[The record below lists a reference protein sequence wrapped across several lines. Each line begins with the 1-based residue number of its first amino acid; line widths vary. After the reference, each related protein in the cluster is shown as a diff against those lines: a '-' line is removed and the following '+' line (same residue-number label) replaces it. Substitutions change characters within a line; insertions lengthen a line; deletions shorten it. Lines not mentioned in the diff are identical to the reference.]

1 MHGRIIIHGD
11 IVRSDFAE
19 EWEMNDDD
27 FSVRASFIQVRN
39 PRTGRIDY
47 SFEQTGPAELARLTA
62 AMRDAQIRWLEGGVE
77 MRCRAL
83 LKLADAISEQRDD
96 LFNALAADTG
106 RTRESDME
114 INAVISSTERWCRLA
129 PELLAAEENKNT
141 SIPFIEIGRQ
151 AAPYPLTV
159 VISPWNFPL
168 LLSCI
173 DAIPALLAGS
183 AVIVKPSEITPRF
196 VEPLTEI
203 LDGIDGLAAVFRFL
217 PGDGSLGQA
226 LIDHADLVGFTGSVA
241 TGKKVALAAA
251 QNFIPCQLELGGKDP
266 AIVTTDTDIDRC
278 AAALCWGGMVNA
290 GQSCLSVER
299 VYAETP
305 IYHELTT
312 AITSKVNA
320 LKLNTGNIDEG
331 EIGPIISENQRHII
345 ESHLRDA
352 TAKGAKTECGGRII
366 EHNGGL
372 WCQPTVL
379 SNVNHDMLVMTE
391 ETFGPVLPVMAFDTD
406 REAIDLA
413 NDTIYGLSAAVFAN
427 DVQRARNIAG
437 KLDAGGICINDAGL
451 TSMMHEGEKQAFKLS
466 GMGGSRMGPA
476 SIRRFLRTKALI
488 ENVQQAWDPWW
499 Y

>member
-1 MHGRIIIHGD
+1 MTN
-11 IVRSDFAE
+11 AP
-19 EWEMNDDD
+19 
-27 FSVRASFIQVRN
+27 VRN

-47 SFEQTGPAELARLTA
+47 RFEQADAGELARLA
-62 AMRDAQIRWLEGGVE
+62 ASMREAQAQWHDGGVAG
-77 MRCRAL
+77 RCQAL
-83 LKLADAISEQRDD
+83 GELGAAISRRRDE
-96 LFNALAADTG
+96 LFKALCADTG
-106 RTRESDME
+106 RARESDME
-114 INAVISSTERWCRLA
+114 IDAVISAIERWRRLA
-129 PELLAAEENKNT
+129 PELLAPGEQKSTA
-141 SIPFIEIGRQ
+141 IPFIELGRQ
-151 AAPYPLTV
+151 VAPYPLAGV
-159 VISPWNFPL
+159 VSPWNIPL
-168 LLSCI
+168 VLSCI
-173 DAIPALLAGS
+173 DAVPALLAGS
-183 AVIVKPSEITPRF
+183 AVMVKPSEITPRF

-203 LDGIDGLAAVFRFL
+203 LDGIADLAAVFRFL

-226 LIDHADLVGFTGSVA
+226 LIDQVDLVCFTGSVA

-266 AIVTTDTDIDRC
+266 AIVTADTDIDRC

-312 AITSKVNA
+312 AITSKVRG

-345 ESHLRDA
+345 EEHLRDA
-352 TAKGAKTECGGRII
+352 AAKGAKTECGGRII

-379 SNVNHDMLVMTE
+379 SNVNHDMLVMSE

-406 REAIDLA
+406 REAVDLA

-451 TSMMHEGEKQAFKLS
+451 TSLMHEGEKQAFKLS